1 MTETLRLSKL
11 LADRHGCS
19 RREAENYI
27 QGGWVKVEGE
37 VVEEPGHRV
46 TPEVR
51 LDLDPNARPDDI
63 APVTLLLNKPA
74 GFGASATSESAAE
87 LLVAENQMADT
98 HASVRVLKKHFS
110 GLMLATPLETQASGL
125 IVATQDPRIMRK
137 LVDDAN
143 RVEQEFTVEV
153 TGTVVPDGLKRLAQ
167 AISWKGRSIPP
178 VKASWQS
185 ENRLRLAMKTPPPGL
200 IMHLCSELG
209 LTATAIRRI
218 RIGRLPMAALPQ
230 GQWRYL
236 LGYERF

>member
-1 MTETLRLSKL
+1 MTDTLRLSRL

-27 QGGWVKVEGE
+27 QGGWVSVDGE

-51 LDLDPNARPDDI
+51 LDLDAKARPDDI

-74 GFGASATSESAAE
+74 GFGASVANESAAE
-87 LLVAENQMADT
+87 LLVAENQMPGA
-98 HASVRVLKKHFS
+98 HGGMRVLKKHFS
-110 GLMLATPLETQASGL
+110 GLMLATPLETEASGMV
-125 IVATQDPRIMRK
+125 VATQDPRIMRK

-153 TGTVVPDGLKRLAQ
+153 TGTIATDGLDRLARGM
-167 AISWKGRSIPP
+167 SWKGKPVPP
-178 VKASWQS
+178 AKASWQS

-200 IMHLCSELG
+200 ISHLCSELG

-218 RIGRLPMAALPQ
+218 RIGRLPMAALPP